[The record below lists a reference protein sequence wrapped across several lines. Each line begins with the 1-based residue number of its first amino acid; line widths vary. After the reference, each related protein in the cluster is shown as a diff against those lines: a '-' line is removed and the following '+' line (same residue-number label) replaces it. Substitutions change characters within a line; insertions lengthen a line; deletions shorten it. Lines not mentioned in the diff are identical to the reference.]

1 MEGVTT
7 TVGAGAAPC
16 HGAAERC
23 YFMVQSDGVQQNI
36 LLKHYFLILHS
47 RAARM

>member
-16 HGAAERC
+16 QAAAEKTNLSCR
-23 YFMVQSDGVQQNI
+23 MV
-36 LLKHYFLILHS
+36 LFFLDNGM
-47 RAARM
+47 AAY